1 MAQMSAYLSAKTF
14 GRNTFSVSYHD
25 RNPKAPMSPPG
36 TCICT
41 HRCDTRQSRTVKAG
55 SLSGHIDLLY
65 CLSKDSKTT
74 RSSIMTDQK
83 HTVFDDDLSQATL
96 YLGYGS
102 NLWMHQMKQR
112 CPTSKYVGMAR
123 LDGFR
128 WIINERGYAN
138 IVAIPREDRLPNHFP
153 DKVWGLV
160 YSLEQSDEDKLD
172 VNEGVPSAYT
182 KEYHKA
188 DFWQAQDGKASD
200 RREGSSVQIYRMN
213 MGIKDAIRERMPP
226 RYVQAVIRPFIPEEE
241 DEKVA
246 ELAKKQAQAFEDE

>member
-1 MAQMSAYLSAKTF
+1 
-14 GRNTFSVSYHD
+14 
-25 RNPKAPMSPPG
+25 
-36 TCICT
+36 
-41 HRCDTRQSRTVKAG
+41 
-55 SLSGHIDLLY
+55 
-65 CLSKDSKTT
+65 
-74 RSSIMTDQK
+74 MTDQK

-112 CPTSKYVGMAR
+112 CPTSKYVGIAR

-188 DFWQAQDGKASD
+188 DLWHAKDGKASD
-200 RREGSSVQIYRMN
+200 RKEGSSVQVELLVYINRKLTTPHEPRKEYVRNVSRFCLQPPQIQGCSHYLKQNLYLSMLTSYVPQIYRMN

-226 RYVQAVIRPFIPEEE
+226 RYVEAVIRPFIPEDE
-241 DEKVA
+241 DAKVA
-246 ELAKKQAQAFEDE
+246 ELAKKQAQSFEDE

>member
-1 MAQMSAYLSAKTF
+1 M
-14 GRNTFSVSYHD
+14 D
-25 RNPKAPMSPPG
+25 APDETEVPD
-36 TCICT
+36 IE
-41 HRCDTRQSRTVKAG
+41 
-55 SLSGHIDLLY
+55 
-65 CLSKDSKTT
+65 
-74 RSSIMTDQK
+74 
-83 HTVFDDDLSQATL
+83 
-96 YLGYGS
+96 
-102 NLWMHQMKQR
+102 
-112 CPTSKYVGMAR
+112 
-123 LDGFR
+123 

-200 RREGSSVQIYRMN
+200 RREGSSVQVELLVYINRKLTTPHEPRKEYGKISTAAPDYRIVLIIYRMN

-226 RYVQAVIRPFIPEEE
+226 RYVEAVIRPFVPEEE

>member
-1 MAQMSAYLSAKTF
+1 
-14 GRNTFSVSYHD
+14 
-25 RNPKAPMSPPG
+25 
-36 TCICT
+36 
-41 HRCDTRQSRTVKAG
+41 
-55 SLSGHIDLLY
+55 
-65 CLSKDSKTT
+65 
-74 RSSIMTDQK
+74 MTDQK

-172 VNEGVPSAYT
+172 INEGVPSAYT

-188 DFWQAQDGKASD
+188 DFWQAEDGKASD
-200 RREGSSVQIYRMN
+200 RREGSSVQVELLVYINRKLTTPHEPRKEYVRIVLVSIYRMN

-226 RYVQAVIRPFIPEEE
+226 RYVEAVIRPFIPEEE

>member
-1 MAQMSAYLSAKTF
+1 
-14 GRNTFSVSYHD
+14 
-25 RNPKAPMSPPG
+25 
-36 TCICT
+36 
-41 HRCDTRQSRTVKAG
+41 
-55 SLSGHIDLLY
+55 
-65 CLSKDSKTT
+65 
-74 RSSIMTDQK
+74 MTDQK

-138 IVAIPREDRLPNHFP
+138 IVAIPRQDRLPNHFP

-188 DFWQAQDGKASD
+188 DLWQAQDGKASD
-200 RREGSSVQIYRMN
+200 RREGSSVQVELLVYINRKLTTPHEPRKEYGAGPLSVSETAPYLSMLTSCVSQIYRMN
-213 MGIKDAIRERMPP
+213 MGIKDAIRERMPS
-226 RYVQAVIRPFIPEEE
+226 RYVEAVIRPFIPEEE